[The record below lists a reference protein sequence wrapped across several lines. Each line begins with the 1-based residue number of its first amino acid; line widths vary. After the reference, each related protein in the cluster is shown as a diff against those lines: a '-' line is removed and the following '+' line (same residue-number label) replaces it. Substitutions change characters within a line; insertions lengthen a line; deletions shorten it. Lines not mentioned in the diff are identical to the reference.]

1 MKSTLRWVTLTLVTL
16 LLGASSLAADRVLAK
31 AKDFQITQEDL
42 DNAFVVYRA
51 SLAIQG
57 RDVPEQQ
64 RANVERQLVEKMA
77 LTRLLLGR
85 ANDSDRKN
93 AKEKVEKLLAAEK
106 EKAKSQARYEA
117 QIRALGMAPE
127 DFEKQLHERAVC
139 EQVIER
145 DLKPTLGITPEKVR
159 AFYDQN
165 NPRFQQPDR
174 LRLRQVVLAL
184 KQPNGAELSDTEKAD
199 KQALARKLVERARKG
214 EELAALAREFSD
226 DPSGRDRG
234 GEYVFPL
241 GRMIPEFE
249 NAVTRLATNTISD
262 VIQTPAALH
271 VVQVVARIPSEVV
284 PFEQVEPQIRSALE
298 LEETNRIIPDY
309 QKRLFTEAGVVFSLP
324 PARER

>member
-16 LLGASSLAADRVLAK
+16 LLGASSPAADRVLAK